1 MHMCE
6 SYTSSFKCFWPHDC
20 FNHQWWLRLS
30 WINFQVS
37 LRCRN
42 LHTATL
48 QELSLLPSLNGGR
61 ADLLMNLRWSL
72 NWGRADLLFQNI
84 ESTQTIKDKVY
95 SLPWEFLLRLFLM
108 IKFVLIIEQSPA
120 LFFPSNKQSLQDV
133 GYFTYIESAITTY
146 DIFNQLPKLGVLI
159 KKSAHSL
166 LSGAKLNL

>member
-1 MHMCE
+1 
-6 SYTSSFKCFWPHDC
+6 
-20 FNHQWWLRLS
+20 
-30 WINFQVS
+30 
-37 LRCRN
+37 
-42 LHTATL
+42 
-48 QELSLLPSLNGGR
+48 
-61 ADLLMNLRWSL
+61 
-72 NWGRADLLFQNI
+72 
-84 ESTQTIKDKVY
+84 
-95 SLPWEFLLRLFLM
+95 M